1 MNLYRSLSIKPNESL
16 LKILERLAG
25 EGYLQQNRQF
35 KCNVRLAQ
43 LFMKFDRSHSSCF
56 FELICSMKN
65 LEELNLFGYTLTP
78 DILAHLFQSC
88 FKLVQLNIGIHN
100 CKTLEMDERLKDQ
113 LKTGFQKLRCLKLGC
128 SIDKVTWPV
137 IQEILT

>member
-25 EGYLQQNRQF
+25 KGYLQNNRQF
-35 KCNVRLAQ
+35 KCHLRLAQ

-65 LEELNLFGYTLTP
+65 LEELNLFGYVLTP
-78 DILAHLFQSC
+78 DGLAHLFQSC
-88 FKLVQLNIGIHN
+88 SKLTNLYIGIHYWE
-100 CKTLEMDERLKDQ
+100 TLEIDERLKNQ
-113 LKTGFQKLRCLKLGC
+113 LKTGFQRLRCLKLGC

-137 IQEILT
+137 IQELLT